1 MDRDIRGGRDV
12 QEVVLPGGQVILA
25 RVGVLRPDDSAFD
38 DVGAVDRLRTGVT
51 RVNDV
56 IAAVGATVMDA
67 ARAAGPSE
75 VSATF
80 GIELAMKPGAAVA
93 AVLADGEAKAS
104 ISVTLTWQPGRE
116 PATSDAPP
124 ATAAADGPPV
134 PPAPDGPP
142 VPPAPHVP
150 PVPPPPGAPPPPPA
164 PARPPRPQGSPGP
177 EPLPTPGSSG

>member
-1 MDRDIRGGRDV
+1 MDHDV

-25 RVGVLRPDDSAFD
+25 RVSVLRPDESAFV
-38 DVGAVDRLRTGVT
+38 DVGAADRIRSGVT
-51 RVNDV
+51 RVNEV

-80 GIELAMKPGAAVA
+80 GIELAMKPGKGVA

-116 PATSDAPP
+116 RAEPP
-124 ATAAADGPPV
+124 EA
-134 PPAPDGPP
+134 PPAPDGP
-142 VPPAPHVP
+142 A
-150 PVPPPPGAPPPPPA
+150 GAPPPA
-164 PARPPRPQGSPGP
+164 SPGP
-177 EPLPTPGSSG
+177 EPLPTRGSSG

>member
-1 MDRDIRGGRDV
+1 MALEHDV
-12 QEVVLPGGQVILA
+12 REVVLPGGQVILA
-25 RVGVLRPDDSAFD
+25 RVSVLRPDESAFV

-51 RVNDV
+51 RVNEV

-80 GIELAMKPGAAVA
+80 GIELAVKPGMGVA

-116 PATSDAPP
+116 REERPSP
-124 ATAAADGPPV
+124 DGPPA
-134 PPAPDGPP
+134 PAPDGPP
-142 VPPAPHVP
+142 GRGGPPSPDG
-150 PVPPPPGAPPPPPA
+150 PPGPPPPPA
-164 PARPPRPQGSPGP
+164 SPGS
-177 EPLPTPGSSG
+177 EPLPTSGPPG

>member
-1 MDRDIRGGRDV
+1 MSKGCTASGGGVALDHDV

-25 RVGVLRPDDSAFD
+25 RVAVLRPDESEFD
-38 DVGAVDRLRTGVT
+38 DVGAVDRLRSGVT
-51 RVNDV
+51 RVNEV

-80 GIELAMKPGAAVA
+80 GIELAMKPGKAVA

-116 PATSDAPP
+116 TAEAPQGPPP
-124 ATAAADGPPV
+124 AAS
-134 PPAPDGPP
+134 PPA
-142 VPPAPHVP
+142 A
-150 PVPPPPGAPPPPPA
+150 PPPPA
-164 PARPPRPQGSPGP
+164 PPPSAPPPSASPGP
-177 EPLPTPGSSG
+177 EPLPTSGAAG

>member
-1 MDRDIRGGRDV
+1 MDHDV

-25 RVGVLRPDDSAFD
+25 RVSVLRPDESAFV
-38 DVGAVDRLRTGVT
+38 DVGAADRIRSGVT
-51 RVNDV
+51 RVNEV

-80 GIELAMKPGAAVA
+80 GIELAMKPGKGVA

-116 PATSDAPP
+116 RVEPPEDPPATPAPP
-124 ATAAADGPPV
+124 AS
-134 PPAPDGPP
+134 
-142 VPPAPHVP
+142 
-150 PVPPPPGAPPPPPA
+150 PPPA
-164 PARPPRPQGSPGP
+164 SPGP
-177 EPLPTPGSSG
+177 EPLPTSGSSG

>member
-1 MDRDIRGGRDV
+1 MDHDV

-25 RVGVLRPDDSAFD
+25 RVSVLRPDESAFV
-38 DVGAVDRLRTGVT
+38 DVGAADRIRSGVT
-51 RVNDV
+51 RVNEV

-80 GIELAMKPGAAVA
+80 GIELAMKPGKGVA

-116 PATSDAPP
+116 RVEPSEDPP
-124 ATAAADGPPV
+124 APPV
-134 PPAPDGPP
+134 PPAPAG
-142 VPPAPHVP
+142 
-150 PVPPPPGAPPPPPA
+150 PPPPLPPAPPPPA
-164 PARPPRPQGSPGP
+164 PPGP
-177 EPLPTPGSSG
+177 EPLPTSGSSG

>member
-1 MDRDIRGGRDV
+1 MDHNV

-25 RVGVLRPDDSAFD
+25 RVSVLRPDESAFV

-51 RVNDV
+51 RVNEV

-80 GIELAMKPGAAVA
+80 GIELAVKPGMGVA

-116 PATSDAPP
+116 PTERA
-124 ATAAADGPPV
+124 
-134 PPAPDGPP
+134 APDGPP
-142 VPPAPHVP
+142 A
-150 PVPPPPGAPPPPPA
+150 
-164 PARPPRPQGSPGP
+164 PGP
-177 EPLPTPGSSG
+177 EPLPTSGSSG

>member
-1 MDRDIRGGRDV
+1 MDRDIRGGHEVR
-12 QEVVLPGGQVILA
+12 EVVLPGGEVILA
-25 RVGVLRPDDSAFD
+25 RVGVLREDNSGFD
-38 DVGAVDRLRTGVT
+38 DVGAADRLRAGVT
-51 RVNDV
+51 RVNEV

-116 PATSDAPP
+116 PSA
-124 ATAAADGPPV
+124 V
-134 PPAPDGPP
+134 PPG
-142 VPPAPHVP
+142 VPSASAAP
-150 PVPPPPGAPPPPPA
+150 PVPPPPGVPPA
-164 PARPPRPQGSPGP
+164 PAAPPRPQGSPGE
-177 EPLPTPGSSG
+177 EPLPTSGSSG

>member
-1 MDRDIRGGRDV
+1 MDHDV

-25 RVGVLRPDDSAFD
+25 RVSVLRPDESAFV
-38 DVGAVDRLRTGVT
+38 DVGAADRIRSGVT
-51 RVNDV
+51 RVNEV

-80 GIELAMKPGAAVA
+80 GIELAMKPGKGVA

-116 PATSDAPP
+116 RVEPPEAPP
-124 ATAAADGPPV
+124 ATPA
-134 PPAPDGPP
+134 PPASPP
-142 VPPAPHVP
+142 LA
-150 PVPPPPGAPPPPPA
+150 
-164 PARPPRPQGSPGP
+164 SPGP
-177 EPLPTPGSSG
+177 EPLPTSGSSG